1 MNIISQN
8 LKNIIKNK
16 IKILITPIYYNL
28 VDSIVDNIGNNDFD
42 FSKYF
47 SFFTSIQSSAREAM
61 RIIITST
68 FEEIDVEFKNSPF
81 RKSRYYINKSDVSR
95 TLNTIIGPITFKRTY
110 YKSKFSNLFFIL

>member
-8 LKNIIKNK
+8 LKNVIKNK
-16 IKILITPIYYNL
+16 IKVLITPIYYNL

-47 SFFTSIQSSAREAM
+47 SFFTSIQSSVRDAI
-61 RIIITST
+61 RIIIVST
-68 FEEIDVEFKNSPF
+68 FEEIDAEFKNSPF

-95 TLNTIIGPITFKRTY
+95 TLNTIIGPITSFPHQ
-110 YKSKFSNLFFIL
+110 